1 MKNEIKIN
9 NRFFYKK
16 LVLSADSCLSVKCN
30 GKSHTLYKLKR
41 ENCYEI
47 LHVKEKITKKFIYD
61 PNTKCLSSED
71 LTLSELNG
79 LAQSISNKIRMIG
92 IPLYFNKYTCS
103 SYIAKSMDL
112 LNKKYP
118 MFFNSERIKIFVGS
132 KNNKEGFIAIRIL
145 DSENRTKFESGYY
158 YSYED
163 NHLIIFKYKNNFHCE
178 YHIHLE
184 IIASIIAYQSIN
196 YIYTIDDIPF

>member
-16 LVLSADSCLSVKCN
+16 LVLSANSCLKVKCN
-30 GKSHTLYKLKR
+30 GKSYTLYKLKR
-41 ENCYEI
+41 ENYYEI
-47 LHVKEKITKKFIYD
+47 LHVKEKITKKFTYD

-71 LTLSELNG
+71 LILSELNG
-79 LAQSISNKIRMIG
+79 LAQSISNKIRMIE

-132 KNNKEGFIAIRIL
+132 KNNKEGFITIRIL
-145 DSENRTKFESGYY
+145 DSENHSRFESGYY

>member
-9 NRFFYKK
+9 NCFFYKK
-16 LVLSADSCLSVKCN
+16 LVLSAESRLKVKCN
-30 GKSHTLYKLKR
+30 GKSHTLYKLKK

-47 LHVKEKITKKFIYD
+47 LHVKEKITKKFMYN

-71 LTLSELNG
+71 LTLSELNS
-79 LAQSISNKIRMIG
+79 LAQSISNKIRMVR
-92 IPLYFNKYTCS
+92 IPLCFDKYTCS

-112 LNKKYP
+112 LNLKYP
-118 MFFNSERIKIFVGS
+118 IFLNSERIKIFIGT
-132 KNNKEGFIAIRIL
+132 KNNKEGVISFRIFN
-145 DSENRTKFESGYY
+145 SENYTKFESGYY

-163 NHLIIFKYKNNFHCE
+163 NYLIIFKYNNNFHCE
-178 YHIHLE
+178 YHILLE

-196 YIYTIDDIPF
+196 YIYTIDNVPF